1 MTVTIQQEKIGDYY
15 ISIEQ
20 EKYESTYRVELAKR
34 YGNSD
39 DYHMINEHMYPT
51 LRKAKARFSYLKR
64 KVG

>member
-20 EKYESTYRVELAKR
+20 EKYESTYKVELSKR

-39 DYHMINEHMYPT
+39 IYHRINDHIYPT
-51 LRKAKARFSYLKR
+51 LSQAKARFGYLKR
-64 KVG
+64 KVR